1 MIRRILASGAVMMG
15 LWTAACA
22 PDTSNSPAAK
32 VDAAR
37 LSSAATDGDNWMSYG
52 RTYDEQRFSP
62 LDQINTGNVGQLG
75 LAWVH
80 EFETDRG
87 HEATPIM
94 VDGVIYT
101 TTSWSKVAALD
112 AKTGKLL
119 WSYDPKVRGETA
131 HKACCDVVNRG
142 VAVWGGKVFVGALD
156 GRLIA
161 LDARNGKEIWSKV
174 TVDQGQ
180 AYTITGA
187 PRVVKGKVLIGN
199 GGAEYGVRGYISAY
213 DADSGDMVWR
223 FYTTPNPKGEPDGQV
238 SDALLKT
245 KAAPTWGE
253 GAWRQ
258 SGGGGTVWDAM
269 AYDPELD
276 LLYFGVGNGSPW
288 NHQIRSGGKGDNL
301 FVSSIVAVRPDTGS
315 YVWHYQTT
323 PGDSWDF
330 TATQHLMLAELPM
343 GGKTRKVI
351 MQVPKN
357 GFFYV
362 LDRATGELLS
372 ANPLFP
378 MPKEAD
384 LAPGMPVPWAH
395 SVDLKT
401 GRPNEN
407 PSARFAK
414 APALVFP
421 APFGVHNWHPM
432 AMNPKENLV
441 YVPAML
447 VPAATGN
454 QAEPYRQIA
463 GAWNTGTNMGLAALP
478 DDEAQRKAI
487 RAMLTG
493 MLVAWDPVAGKP
505 RWTVPRKFPWN
516 SGILA
521 TAGGLVFQG
530 TSEGFLEA
538 FNAADGTKVWSYE
551 TQNGI
556 IAPPMTYKI
565 DGEQYVAVMVG
576 YGGAII
582 AAPLAAP
589 DRPVSLKG
597 RLMVFKIGGTAKA
610 TPYVIPEKVALDLS
624 TTLAPGNPQAG
635 FNHFMRHC
643 QVCHGASATG
653 GLLPDLR
660 YSPAIQDAGTWKQI
674 VFDGA
679 NASRG
684 MVSFSSWLNPA
695 EIEDIRAYVVQQA
708 KVHYRQLGTGPAAK
722 DGAKT
727 GN

>member
-1 MIRRILASGAVMMG
+1 MIKRLVATSALLMGVLAAG
-15 LWTAACA
+15 CA

-37 LSSAATDGDNWMSYG
+37 LTAAAADGDNWMSYG

-62 LDQINTGNVGQLG
+62 LDQINLTNVSKLG
-75 LAWVH
+75 LAWSH
-80 EFETDRG
+80 EFDTDRG
-87 HEATPIM
+87 HEATPIV

-101 TTSWSKVAALD
+101 TTSWSKVSAFD
-112 AKTGKLL
+112 GKTGNLL
-119 WSYDPKVRGETA
+119 WAYDPKVPGETA

-142 VAVWGGKVFVGALD
+142 VAVWGGKVFVGSLD

-161 LDARNGKEIWSKV
+161 LDARNGKQIWSKV
-174 TVDQGQ
+174 TVDQGKS
-180 AYTITGA
+180 YTITGA

-199 GGAEYGVRGYISAY
+199 GGAEYGVRGYLSAY
-213 DADSGDMVWR
+213 DAETGEMAWR
-223 FYTTPNPKGEPDGQV
+223 FYTTPNPKGEADGAV
-238 SDALLKT
+238 SDKILKE
-245 KAAPTWGE
+245 KANATWSD
-253 GAWRQ
+253 GAWKD

-288 NHQIRSGGKGDNL
+288 NHKIRSGGKGDNL
-301 FVSSIVAVRPDTGS
+301 FVSSIVAVKPETGE

-330 TATQHLMLAELPM
+330 TATQHLMLAELPI
-343 GGKTRKVI
+343 GGKSRKVI

-372 ANPLFP
+372 ANSLFP

-384 LAPGMPVPWAH
+384 VPAGMPIPWAH

-447 VPAATGN
+447 VPAVSGD
-454 QAEPYRQIA
+454 QVGPYSQVA
-463 GAWNTGTNMGLAALP
+463 GAWNTGVNMSLAALP
-478 DDEAQRKAI
+478 DDEGQRKGL

-505 RWTVPRKFPWN
+505 RWMAPRKFPWN

-538 FNAADGTKVWSYE
+538 FDAATGKQVWSYE

-556 IAPPMTYKI
+556 IAPPVTYRV

-589 DRPVSLKG
+589 DRPISLKG
-597 RLMVFKIGGTAKA
+597 RLMVFKLGGTATAAK
-610 TPYVIPEKVALDLS
+610 YEMPEKIALDLS
-624 TTLAPGNPQAG
+624 ATTVAADPKAG
-635 FNHFMRHC
+635 FDIYMRHC
-643 QVCHGASATG
+643 QVCHGHSATG

-660 YSPAIQDAGTWKQI
+660 YSPAIQDAATWKSI
-674 VFDGA
+674 VWDGA

-684 MVSFSSWLNPA
+684 MVSFSSWLNQK
-695 EIEDIRAYVVQQA
+695 EMEDIRAYVVQQA
-708 KVHYRQLGTGPAAK
+708 KVHYAQIGTEQKVDPTK
-722 DGAKT
+722 
-727 GN
+727 